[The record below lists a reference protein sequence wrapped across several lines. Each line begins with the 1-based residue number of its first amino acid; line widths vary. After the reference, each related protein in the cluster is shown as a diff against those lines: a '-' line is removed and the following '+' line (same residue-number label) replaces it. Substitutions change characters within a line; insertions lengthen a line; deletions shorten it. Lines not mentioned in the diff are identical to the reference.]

1 MGNFGDELGN
11 SEGEDRFGIRDLFSD
26 FLSRVE
32 WISSGDNGAEGDNG
46 ETDDGEEDGVRG
58 EEEDDVAFPDAHGG
72 EGGGDGVDG
81 EPDVGEGEAAA
92 GGGVDE
98 GDLSVVGP

>member
-1 MGNFGDELGN
+1 MGSGECEDGFRIGDLLGDLL
-11 SEGEDRFGIRDLFSD
+11 SGVEG
-26 FLSRVE
+26 
-32 WISSGDNGAEGDNG
+32 ISGGDDGAQGDDG
-46 ETDDGEEDGVRG
+46 EAYDGEEDGVWR

-81 EPDVGEGEAAA
+81 GPDVGEGEVAA

-98 GDLSVVGP
+98 GDVTVVGT